1 MAQYLPYGGFEWMS
15 EEEINEIN
23 FDLVREDSD
32 DGYVLGVDLEYPD
45 DLHDLHNDYPLAPE
59 KLKVKSD
66 MLSDYCLNITEK
78 YGIKVGE
85 VDKLI
90 PNLKDKETYIV
101 HCRNLQLYLSLG
113 MKVVKIHKVLNFKQ
127 SDWLKNLSNSIL
139 KKECALLIN
148 LKRIFLNLWL
158 ITFLVKRWKI

>member
-1 MAQYLPYGGFEWMS
+1 
-15 EEEINEIN
+15 
-23 FDLVREDSD
+23 
-32 DGYVLGVDLEYPD
+32 
-45 DLHDLHNDYPLAPE
+45 
-59 KLKVKSD
+59 

-101 HCRNLQLYLSLG
+101 HCKNLQLYLSLG

-127 SDWLKNLSNSIL
+127 SDWLKNLLNSIL

-148 LKRIFLNLWL
+148 LKRVFLNLWL